1 MIFWRKQMSKR
12 SNDYKNGYRDAIR
25 FAISEI
31 DENIDNFSIDE
42 GVGNEIVGN
51 LKTIFR
57 KVYQDE

>member
-1 MIFWRKQMSKR
+1 MSKR